1 MEPTEEDSLLSKLL
15 HGMNSRYQTT
25 QITVGPTAAEWIKE
39 ALDQVVAPPLTTIHA
54 DLTKDAFHYDEDA
67 STLVTKANAFGR
79 RLYEYSKGKYTEI
92 TLYNPKT
99 GNIVNFVWSS
109 EFKHPNDDI
118 CYHLYSGWWNNA
130 RVWLK
135 VYKTGVK
142 KVAP

>member
-39 ALDQVVAPPLTTIHA
+39 ALDQVVAPPFTTIHA
-54 DLTKDAFHYDEDA
+54 DLTKDVFHYDEDA

-79 RLYEYSKGKYTEI
+79 RLYEYGNGKYTEI

-99 GNIVNFVWSS
+99 GNIVNFVWFAEHEHDVHDSLS
-109 EFKHPNDDI
+109 
-118 CYHLYSGWWNNA
+118 YHLYGGWWNNT
-130 RVWLK
+130 RLWLK

-142 KVAP
+142 RM